1 MDQTANEIEAQI
13 DRTRDRLGSNLRELE
28 HRVDAATD
36 WREHFRKR
44 PQLFIGAA
52 FIGGVMLANALRRTS
67 PTRQSGN
74 GAVRG
79 VVGVSGSAQ
88 AQASELW
95 NNLQG
100 ALIGVASAGIKEYI
114 GSLVPGFDEHYRRV
128 EQRAGAADSMT
139 ASLGRTGG

>member
-28 HRVDAATD
+28 HRVDVATD

-44 PQLFIGAA
+44 PHLFIGAA
-52 FIGGVMLANALRRTS
+52 FLGGVMLGNALRRTAS
-67 PTRQSGN
+67 PPRESGN
-74 GAVRG
+74 GAVRRALRA
-79 VVGVSGSAQ
+79 SGTAQ

-100 ALIGVASAGIKEYI
+100 ALVGVASAGIKEYI
-114 GSLVPGFDEHYRRV
+114 GALVPGFDEHYRRA
-128 EQRAGAADSMT
+128 EQRTT
-139 ASLGRTGG
+139 AVDR